1 MAGDSAAAAGS
12 GAADAASRTGTADRL
27 LPGPGRRSGARG
39 MAAGALIALALAAW
53 TPARAGDDGAARP
66 AGIDWSTMAY
76 DGPAPT
82 YRLRLALEEL
92 FGVGAAVVGYS
103 LDPPPPA
110 LPGLPQ
116 SFPPWPKLAFQ
127 PGTWTFDADDYGT
140 NMVGHV
146 AAGTV
151 YYLIAR
157 GNRVSIPEAFAWT
170 FGASLLWEVLEYREP
185 VSINDM
191 IMTPVGGLA
200 LGEAFSQLSSWFDRG
215 GDDGLSW
222 ALAFLFSPAR
232 KLHDWIDG
240 AVPDRDPRAR
250 GWHEFAAYGGGGF
263 LQQGSAGP
271 TYPIAQLG
279 IGTRLFRAPGYGEPG
294 RSRFTWD
301 DGNASRLGLG
311 MTFGAGQVVDFLF
324 DTETGIVGTY
334 IRDVDGDREGDG
346 HGRHGWDLLLA
357 GTVGYEYG
365 LHRWNLEAGGEANR
379 ITLVR
384 LPGLSARARWF
395 SGQWAV
401 ALGLDA
407 ALTFGGVQPFGV
419 QPPFALPVGSTLP
432 VVYLVSGYYYA
443 IGFRGAPSLEVRRG
457 GVAAG
462 VGLSVDLLTGITQP
476 QVVSTPGSLVRLD
489 DQRWL
494 TSAWARWRVSE
505 PGLEVGVVLQWRSRS
520 GSVDENRASQQERSV
535 AGNLGVTF

>member
-1 MAGDSAAAAGS
+1 MAVVEAGS
-12 GAADAASRTGTADRL
+12 GAAGAGERSRPVKGSPREIGGSTAPRWL
-27 LPGPGRRSGARG
+27 AFGAV
-39 MAAGALIALALAAW
+39 MALALAVPTLALGEGEGVAPS
-53 TPARAGDDGAARP
+53 TPVNWA
-66 AGIDWSTMAY
+66 TLAY
-76 DGPAPT
+76 EGPAPT
-82 YRLRLALEEL
+82 YRLRLGLEEL
-92 FGVGAAVVGYS
+92 FGVTAAVVGYS
-103 LDPPPPA
+103 LDPPPPSF
-110 LPGLPQ
+110 PGLPD
-116 SFPPWPKLAFQ
+116 SYPPWPKLAFR
-127 PGTWTFDADDYGT
+127 PGTWVFDADDYGT

-170 FGASLLWEVLEYREP
+170 FGASLLWELVEYKEP

-250 GWHEFAAYGGGGF
+250 GWHEFAAFGGGGF
-263 LQQGSAGP
+263 LQQGASGP

-294 RSRFTWD
+294 RSRFSWD
-301 DGNASRLGLG
+301 DGNASRLGLA

-334 IRDVDGDREGDG
+334 VRDLDGDGD
-346 HGRHGWDLLLA
+346 GRHGHDLFLA

-365 LHRWNLEAGGEANR
+365 LHRWSLQAGDAANR

-384 LPGLSARARWF
+384 LPGLSVRARWF
-395 SGQWAV
+395 TGRWTA

-407 ALTFGGVQPFGV
+407 ALTFGGVQPFAL
-419 QPPFALPVGSTLP
+419 QPPVQFPVGTSFP
-432 VVYLVSGYYYA
+432 AVYLASGYYYA
-443 IGFRGAPSLEVRRG
+443 IGFRGAPVGRGPHGGRPPGWRSPSTSSRGSRSRRSSPSRAGWCGSTTSDGSPAPGRAGESPSPASRWGWCCNGGPVRGR
-457 GVAAG
+457 
-462 VGLSVDLLTGITQP
+462 
-476 QVVSTPGSLVRLD
+476 STRSGR
-489 DQRWL
+489 
-494 TSAWARWRVSE
+494 A
-505 PGLEVGVVLQWRSRS
+505 SRS
-520 GSVDENRASQQERSV
+520 GPPSGIWA
-535 AGNLGVTF
+535 

>member
-1 MAGDSAAAAGS
+1 MAADSAGAVEVGS
-12 GAADAASRTGTADRL
+12 GAAGAGE
-27 LPGPGRRSGARG
+27 RSTPVNGLSPELGGSPAPRWLAIGAV
-39 MAAGALIALALAAW
+39 MALALAVPASVLGEDEGVAPP
-53 TPARAGDDGAARP
+53 TPVNWA
-66 AGIDWSTMAY
+66 TLAY
-76 DGPAPT
+76 EGPAPT
-82 YRLRLALEEL
+82 YRLRLGLQEL
-92 FGVGAAVVGYS
+92 FGVTAAVVGYS

-110 LPGLPQ
+110 LPGLPE
-116 SFPPWPKLAFQ
+116 SYPPWPKLAFR

-157 GNRVSIPEAFAWT
+157 GNRVSIPEAFGWT
-170 FGASLLWEVLEYREP
+170 FGASLLWELVEYREP

-191 IMTPVGGLA
+191 IMTPVGGVA

-250 GWHEFAAYGGGGF
+250 GWHEFATSGGAGF
-263 LQQGSAGP
+263 LQQGSSGP
-271 TYPIAQLG
+271 PYPIVQLG

-294 RSRFTWD
+294 RSAFSWD

-324 DTETGIVGTY
+324 DTETGIVGSY
-334 IRDVDGDREGDG
+334 VRDLDGDGDV
-346 HGRHGWDLLLA
+346 RHGHDLFLA

-365 LHRWNLEAGGEANR
+365 LHRWNLRAGDGANR

-384 LPGLSARARWF
+384 LPGLSLRARWF
-395 SGQWAV
+395 AGPWTV
-401 ALGLDA
+401 ALGLDS
-407 ALTFGGVQPFGV
+407 ALTFGGVQPFGA
-419 QPPFALPVGSTLP
+419 QHPFSLPVGSTLP

-443 IGFRGAPSLEVRRG
+443 IGFRGAPSVEVRHG
-457 GVAAG
+457 GAAAG
-462 VGLSVDLLTGITQP
+462 VALWVDLLTGITQP
-476 QVVSTPGSLVRLD
+476 EIVAPRGSPVRLD

-494 TSAWARWRVSE
+494 TSAWVRWRVSE

-520 GSVDENRASQQERSV
+520 GSVDTVRASEQERSAV
-535 AGNLGVTF
+535 GNLGVTF